1 MKRKLLQIFACL
13 VLLCNVNC
21 IVVSAEDGAT
31 CTHGKHTFYDHTL
44 NGGVG
49 NYGYNDRYYWISS
62 SFNST
67 YTKRI
72 KNAVRDWVYTTD
84 SVGVTTPISLV
95 NTSTK
100 SQSVFDVYPSD
111 LGNRILG
118 LTQFY
123 LHGGSSVDP
132 EKKNWSY
139 TKIYI
144 NTSEL
149 DNSIY
154 GFTPIQK
161 RATIEHEFGHA
172 MGLSHRNTKPESIM
186 CQSGHER
193 TAEKPIKSDC
203 NNINHLY

>member
-1 MKRKLLQIFACL
+1 MSI
-13 VLLCNVNC
+13 VLLSVLKMEQHVRMENTLFM
-21 IVVSAEDGAT
+21 II
-31 CTHGKHTFYDHTL
+31 L

-132 EKKNWSY
+132 EKK
-139 TKIYI
+139 IGLIQRYI
-144 NTSEL
+144 LTQVN
-149 DNSIY
+149 
-154 GFTPIQK
+154 
-161 RATIEHEFGHA
+161 
-172 MGLSHRNTKPESIM
+172 
-186 CQSGHER
+186 
-193 TAEKPIKSDC
+193 
-203 NNINHLY
+203 